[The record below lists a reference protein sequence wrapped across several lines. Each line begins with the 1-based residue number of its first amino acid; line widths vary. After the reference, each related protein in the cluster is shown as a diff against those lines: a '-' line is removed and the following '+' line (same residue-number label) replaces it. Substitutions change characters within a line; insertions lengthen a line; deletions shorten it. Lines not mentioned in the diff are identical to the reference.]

1 MLRKLGPNDCTTF
14 RTLRLPTNLAFGVF
28 SRSDFMLSSSL
39 NTPLQAQLEVP
50 PSAVGG
56 FFALDLST
64 SLTLDPRISTC
75 PVGLCAPKDIY
86 DLFLASAY
94 LAPFDPSAL
103 PLWPYL
109 WLPSRPFDLNMIQLV
124 QIISLI
130 RIGYLRFIFPFLF
143 GLLLLVVTVFVVLI

>member
-109 WLPSRPFDLNMIQLV
+109 WLPSRPFGILEFRLV
-124 QIISLI
+124 RIISFMRI
-130 RIGYLRFIFPFLF
+130 RCLRFVFVFLF
-143 GLLLLVVTVFVVLI
+143 NWLLHLLR